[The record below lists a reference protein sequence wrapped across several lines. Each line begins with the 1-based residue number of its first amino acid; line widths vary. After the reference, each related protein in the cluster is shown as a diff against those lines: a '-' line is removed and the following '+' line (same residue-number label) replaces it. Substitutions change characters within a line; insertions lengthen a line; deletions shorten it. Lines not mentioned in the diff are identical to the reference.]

1 MQDRW
6 VVQMRKK
13 LLERLDG
20 FGAFFPYLVLLRCRV
35 EFSRRDER
43 GDVAEKVVVVALFV
57 AAAVALGYIIY
68 GKVVAAANGINL

>member
-1 MQDRW
+1 MRYSR
-6 VVQMRKK
+6 VV
-13 LLERLDG
+13 ERLVELLG
-20 FGAFFPYLVLLRCRV
+20 GIGALLPLWALFLCRL
-35 EFSRRDER
+35 ETSERDER